1 MDSNSINIFRQNL
14 LRIIKPVPNSI
25 FGACDSQGVKLLTR
39 LRLGLSHLR
48 EHKFRHGFND
58 TIDPFCPCTMEIE
71 SVSHF
76 YLRCHQFDI
85 QRLSL
90 MNELFIIN
98 PNILQYDENSLT
110 KLLLYGDNL
119 FSYEMNSKII
129 NASINYIKESKRF
142 DDQLF

>member
-1 MDSNSINIFRQNL
+1 
-14 LRIIKPVPNSI
+14 
-25 FGACDSQGVKLLTR
+25 
-39 LRLGLSHLR
+39 
-48 EHKFRHGFND
+48 
-58 TIDPFCPCTMEIE
+58 MEIE

-129 NASINYIKESKRF
+129 NAKYSKNVKFLINIHRISK
-142 DDQLF
+142 